1 MVFGGI
7 AMRVLV
13 SDDEQLARGRV
24 KRLAEEIDGVT
35 VVAEAADG
43 RETVSEAQRTQPEV
57 VLLDIRMPDM
67 DGLEAAAHL
76 LNTEKPPAVI
86 FCTAF
91 DEHALQAFKVHAV
104 DYLLKPINREDL
116 TAALERAGTLNR
128 AQLET
133 VKEEVGQDEH
143 GSNARQHISARTHKG
158 IELVPVNEICYFQ
171 ADQKYVTV
179 RWSDGEVLID
189 ETLKELEEEFGDRFV
204 RIHRNAL
211 VALDHLEGM
220 ELAEQGH
227 YQVRLRGV
235 DDRLTVSRRHVPGL
249 RKVMQRM

>member
-1 MVFGGI
+1 
-7 AMRVLV
+7 MRVLV
-13 SDDEQLARGRV
+13 CDDEQLARERV
-24 KRLAEEIDGVT
+24 KRLAEDIEGVT
-35 VVAEAADG
+35 VVAEAIDG
-43 RETVSEAQRTQPEV
+43 REAVSEAQRTQPEV

-67 DGLEAAAHL
+67 DGLEAASHL
-76 LNTEKPPAVI
+76 LNTERPPAVI

-116 TAALERAGTLNR
+116 AVALERAGSLNR
-128 AQLET
+128 VQLET
-133 VKEEVGQDEH
+133 VKQEVGLDGET
-143 GSNARQHISARTHKG
+143 SNQRQHISARTHKG
-158 IELVPVNEICYFQ
+158 IELVPVNEIRYFQ

-179 RWSDGEVLID
+179 RWPDGEVLID
-189 ETLKELEEEFGDRFV
+189 ETLKELEDEFGDQFV

-211 VALDHLEGM
+211 VALDFLEGM

>member
-1 MVFGGI
+1 
-7 AMRVLV
+7 MRVLV
-13 SDDEQLARGRV
+13 CDDEQLARERV
-24 KRLAEEIDGVT
+24 KRLAEDIEGVT
-35 VVAEAADG
+35 VVAEAIDG
-43 RETVSEAQRTQPEV
+43 REAVSEAQRTQPEV

-67 DGLEAAAHL
+67 DGLEAASHL
-76 LNTEKPPAVI
+76 LNTERPPAVI

-104 DYLLKPINREDL
+104 DYLLKPVNREDL
-116 TAALERAGTLNR
+116 AVALERAGSLNR
-128 AQLET
+128 VQLET
-133 VKEEVGQDEH
+133 VKQEVGLDGET
-143 GSNARQHISARTHKG
+143 SNQRQHISARTHKG
-158 IELVPVNEICYFQ
+158 IELVPVNEIRYFQ

-179 RWSDGEVLID
+179 RWPDGEVLID
-189 ETLKELEEEFGDRFV
+189 ETLKELEDEFGDRFV

-211 VALDHLEGM
+211 VALDFLEGM

>member
-1 MVFGGI
+1 
-7 AMRVLV
+7 MRVLIC
-13 SDDEQLARGRV
+13 DDEQLARGRV

-43 RETVSEAQRTQPEV
+43 REAVSEAQRTQPEV

-67 DGLEAAAHL
+67 DGLEAASHL

-104 DYLLKPINREDL
+104 DYLLKPINRDDL
-116 TAALERAGTLNR
+116 AAALERAGSLNR
-128 AQLET
+128 VQLET
-133 VKEEVGQDEH
+133 VKQEVGLEGEDA
-143 GSNARQHISARTHKG
+143 SNERQHISARTHKG
-158 IELVPVNEICYFQ
+158 IELVPVNEIRYFQ

-179 RWSDGEVLID
+179 RWPDGEVLID

-211 VALDHLEGM
+211 VALDYLEGM

-227 YQVRLRGV
+227 YQVRLRGL

>member
-1 MVFGGI
+1 
-7 AMRVLV
+7 MRVLV
-13 SDDEQLARGRV
+13 CDDEQLARGRV
-24 KRLAEEIDGVT
+24 KRLAEEIPDVT

-43 RETVSEAQRTQPEV
+43 REAVSEAQRTQPEV

-67 DGLEAAAHL
+67 DGIEAASHL
-76 LNTEKPPAVI
+76 LKSERPPAVI

-104 DYLLKPINREDL
+104 DYLLKPVNREDL
-116 TAALERAGTLNR
+116 VQALERARSINR
-128 AQLET
+128 VQIESIKQEAGLSGEND
-133 VKEEVGQDEH
+133 GQ
-143 GSNARQHISARTHKG
+143 RQHISARTHKG
-158 IELVPVNEICYFQ
+158 IELVPVNEIRYFQ

-179 RWSDGEVLID
+179 RWPDGEVLID
-189 ETLKELEEEFGDRFV
+189 ETLKELETEFSDRFV

-211 VALDHLEGM
+211 VAMEYLEGM

-227 YQVRLRGV
+227 YQVRLRGL